1 MYLFALVLNF
11 IFSLIWFN
19 LCLYNF
25 ECEINKEI
33 LKDLSEKLLYSYSN
47 NNQLLLKN
55 SFEKL
60 KMNSKLNKI
69 NNIVEEIKN
78 KKIINLSNEE
88 IEDKLNYYKWVK
100 FSNLKELKDKRGIVI
115 DWNSIR
121 ELNTDVKSKLNFLS
135 TYCFNNSIILFI
147 IGEDHPTNIDEI
159 LNSIRYF
166 NKLNYVTPFNYS
178 KSFFGSPI
186 KLPIGNYNKKSCS
199 VTADQMLI
207 DISNQ
212 YGLNIDDMILLFLNK
227 EKIESNFVI
236 KHANLN

>member
-11 IFSLIWFN
+11 IFSLLWFN

-25 ECEINKEI
+25 ESEINKEY
-33 LKDLSEKLLYSYSN
+33 LKELSEKLFNPYYIN
-47 NNQLLLKN
+47 NKYLLKN
-55 SFEKL
+55 YFDKL
-60 KMNSKLNKI
+60 KINSKLNKI
-69 NNIVEEIKN
+69 NDIVEEIKN
-78 KKIINLSNEE
+78 KEIVNLSNEE
-88 IEDKLNYYKWVK
+88 IEDKINYYKWVK
-100 FSNLKELKDKRGIVI
+100 FSNLKELKNKKGIII
-115 DWNSIR
+115 DWNSIID
-121 ELNTDVKSKLNFLS
+121 LSSDIKSKLNFLS

-147 IGEDHPTNIDEI
+147 IGEKHPIDMDNI
-159 LNSIRYF
+159 LNSINYF

-178 KSFFGSPI
+178 KSFFGSSI

-199 VTADQMLI
+199 VTADQILT

-227 EKIESNFVI
+227 KKIENNFVI